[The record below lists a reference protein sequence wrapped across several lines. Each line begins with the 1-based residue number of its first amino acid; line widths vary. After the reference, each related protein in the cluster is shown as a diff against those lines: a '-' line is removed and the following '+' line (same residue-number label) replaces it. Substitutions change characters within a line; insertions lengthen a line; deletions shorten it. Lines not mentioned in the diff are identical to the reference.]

1 MGGGLTQFVM
11 PLIYQAILA
20 CGASSFAA
28 WRYVFFVPGVLQLVA
43 AFLILEYS
51 QDLPDG
57 QYAQLRKSG
66 QKVSGLGV
74 LHQLLVF
81 FLGRGD
87 GRDDEQ
93 EYGRCSLYLTGAEL
107 RCPKADRR

>member
-11 PLIYQAILA
+11 PLIYQALLA

-66 QKVSGLGV
+66 QKVSG
-74 LHQLLVF
+74 
-81 FLGRGD
+81 
-87 GRDDEQ
+87 
-93 EYGRCSLYLTGAEL
+93 
-107 RCPKADRR
+107 